1 MSKGKTKTEATA
13 TLPDWQKDA
22 YQDYLARAQEAADMP
37 FQGYTGDR
45 FAGLSPEEMQMGA
58 GIQGLFGSA
67 FGGFDPTR
75 QLQQLAGQQA
85 PQMGDVQSLLDVDIG
100 AYQSPYQ
107 QQVIDLTE
115 QDFARRRDLQQQQAQ
130 DVAMRSGA
138 FGGSRGTI
146 YEQEALRPLQ
156 EQEART
162 VAGLRQSGFEQ
173 AQRAAESDIARQ
185 QQMAMLAPELELR
198 SRQQQAG
205 LLGGLLGGQTQALGL
220 LGGYGGLA
228 RGLEQQ
234 GRDFDF
240 SEFMREQQYPAYQLG
255 LFGQGIQGMP
265 ALIGRNTVEEK
276 FGSPL
281 GALGDAT
288 KLAGALASGGYF
300 NPAAPA
306 APSDERLKE
315 NIKKIGKSKNG
326 HNLYTWDWNDRAK
339 ELGVNS
345 PTTGVIAQ
353 EIIKYMPEAVTKH
366 ADGYY
371 MVNYGAL

>member
-1 MSKGKTKTEATA
+1 MSKGKTKTTSQATM
-13 TLPDWQKDA
+13 PDWQMDLFKDYYQQAKDA
-22 YQDYLARAQEAADMP
+22 ADIP
-37 FQGYTGDR
+37 FQEYTRDR
-45 FAGLSPEEMQMGA
+45 FAGMSPEEQQMGA

-162 VAGLRQSGFEQ
+162 IADIRDRGYGQ

-255 LFGQGIQGMP
+255 LLGQGLGMMP
-265 ALIGRNTVEEK
+265 QLMGRTGTESFRTASLEELGNFLYGAGGSGA
-276 FGSPL
+276 FGS
-281 GALGDAT
+281 
-288 KLAGALASGGYF
+288 
-300 NPAAPA
+300 
-306 APSDERLKE
+306 
-315 NIKKIGKSKNG
+315 
-326 HNLYTWDWNDRAK
+326 
-339 ELGVNS
+339 
-345 PTTGVIAQ
+345 
-353 EIIKYMPEAVTKH
+353 
-366 ADGYY
+366 
-371 MVNYGAL
+371 

>member
-1 MSKGKTKTEATA
+1 MSKGKTKTTSQ
-13 TLPDWQKDA
+13 TTMPDWQMDLFKDY
-22 YQDYLARAQEAADMP
+22 YQQAKDAADMP

-45 FAGLSPEEMQMGA
+45 IAGLSPEEQQMGA

-67 FGGFDPTR
+67 FGGFDPTG
-75 QLQQLAGQQA
+75 QLQQLASQQA
-85 PQMGDVQSLLDVDIG
+85 PQLGDVQSLLDVDIG

-162 VAGLRQSGFEQ
+162 IADLRQSDYQQ
-173 AQRAAESDIARQ
+173 ALRAAESDIGRQ

-198 SRQQQAG
+198 GRQQQAG
-205 LLGGLLGGQTQALGL
+205 LLGGLLGGQQQALGL

-240 SEFMREQQYPAYQLG
+240 SEFMRQQQYPAYQLG
-255 LFGQGIQGMP
+255 LLGQGLGMMP
-265 ALIGRNTVEEK
+265 KLM
-276 FGSPL
+276 GSTGTESFRAASLEDL
-281 GALGDAT
+281 GNFL
-288 KLAGALASGGYF
+288 
-300 NPAAPA
+300 
-306 APSDERLKE
+306 
-315 NIKKIGKSKNG
+315 
-326 HNLYTWDWNDRAK
+326 
-339 ELGVNS
+339 
-345 PTTGVIAQ
+345 
-353 EIIKYMPEAVTKH
+353 
-366 ADGYY
+366 
-371 MVNYGAL
+371 YGAGGSGAFGK

>member
-1 MSKGKTKTEATA
+1 MSKGKSRTQQQTTM
-13 TLPDWQKDA
+13 PDWQMDLFKD
-22 YQDYLARAQEAADMP
+22 YYGRAKEAADMP

-45 FAGLSPEEMQMGA
+45 FAGMSPEEQQMGA
-58 GIQGLFGSA
+58 SIQSLFGSA
-67 FGGFDPTR
+67 FGGFDPTA

-85 PQMGDVQSLLDVDIG
+85 PQLGDVPSLLDMDIG

-162 VAGLRQSGFEQ
+162 VADIRDRGYGQ
-173 AQRAAESDIARQ
+173 ALGAMESDLARQ

-198 SRQQQAG
+198 GRQQQAG
-205 LLGGLLGGQTQALGL
+205 LLGGLLGGQQQALGL

-234 GRDFDF
+234 GRDFDY
-240 SEFMREQQYPAYQLG
+240 SEFMRQQQYPAYQLG
-255 LFGQGIQGMP
+255 LLGQGLGMMP
-265 ALIGRNTVEEK
+265 KLMGSTGTESYKAASLEDLGK
-276 FGSPL
+276 FLYGTGEI
-281 GALGDAT
+281 GALT
-288 KLAGALASGGYF
+288 
-300 NPAAPA
+300 
-306 APSDERLKE
+306 
-315 NIKKIGKSKNG
+315 
-326 HNLYTWDWNDRAK
+326 
-339 ELGVNS
+339 
-345 PTTGVIAQ
+345 
-353 EIIKYMPEAVTKH
+353 
-366 ADGYY
+366 
-371 MVNYGAL
+371 

>member
-1 MSKGKTKTEATA
+1 MSKGKSRTQQQTTM
-13 TLPDWQKDA
+13 PDWQMDLFKD
-22 YQDYLARAQEAADMP
+22 YYGRAKEAADMP
-37 FQGYTGDR
+37 FQGYIGDR
-45 FAGLSPEEMQMGA
+45 FAGMSPEEQQMGA
-58 GIQGLFGSA
+58 SIQSLFGSA
-67 FGGFDPTR
+67 FGGFDPTA

-85 PQMGDVQSLLDVDIG
+85 PQLGDVQSLLDVDIG

-240 SEFMREQQYPAYQLG
+240 SEFMRQQQYPAYQLG
-255 LFGQGIQGMP
+255 LLGQGLGMMP
-265 ALIGRNTVEEK
+265 KLM
-276 FGSPL
+276 GSTGTESYKAASL
-281 GALGDAT
+281 EDLGNFLYGTGEIGALT
-288 KLAGALASGGYF
+288 
-300 NPAAPA
+300 
-306 APSDERLKE
+306 
-315 NIKKIGKSKNG
+315 
-326 HNLYTWDWNDRAK
+326 
-339 ELGVNS
+339 
-345 PTTGVIAQ
+345 
-353 EIIKYMPEAVTKH
+353 
-366 ADGYY
+366 
-371 MVNYGAL
+371 

>member
-1 MSKGKTKTEATA
+1 MSKGKSRTQQQTTM
-13 TLPDWQKDA
+13 PDWQMDLFKD
-22 YQDYLARAQEAADMP
+22 YYGRAKEAADMP

-45 FAGLSPEEMQMGA
+45 FAGMSPEEQQMGA
-58 GIQGLFGSA
+58 SIQSLFGSA
-67 FGGFDPTR
+67 FGGFDPTA

-85 PQMGDVQSLLDVDIG
+85 PQLGDVQSLLDVDIG

-198 SRQQQAG
+198 GRQQQAG
-205 LLGGLLGGQTQALGL
+205 LLGGLLGGQQQALGL

-255 LFGQGIQGMP
+255 LLGQGLGMMP
-265 ALIGRNTVEEK
+265 QLMGSTGTESYKAASLEE
-276 FGSPL
+276 L
-281 GALGDAT
+281 GNF
-288 KLAGALASGGYF
+288 LAGA
-300 NPAAPA
+300 
-306 APSDERLKE
+306 
-315 NIKKIGKSKNG
+315 GKSG
-326 HNLYTWDWNDRAK
+326 FF
-339 ELGVNS
+339 GS
-345 PTTGVIAQ
+345 
-353 EIIKYMPEAVTKH
+353 
-366 ADGYY
+366 
-371 MVNYGAL
+371 

>member
-1 MSKGKTKTEATA
+1 MSKGKTKTTSQATM
-13 TLPDWQKDA
+13 PDWQMDLFKDY
-22 YQDYLARAQEAADMP
+22 YQQAKEAADMP

-45 FAGLSPEEMQMGA
+45 IAGLSPEEMQMGA

-67 FGGFDPTR
+67 FGGFDPTG

-85 PQMGDVQSLLDVDIG
+85 PQLGDVQSLLDVDIG

-162 VAGLRQSGFEQ
+162 VAGLRQSGFES

-198 SRQQQAG
+198 GRQQQAG
-205 LLGGLLGGQTQALGL
+205 LLSGLLGGQTQALGL

-240 SEFMREQQYPAYQLG
+240 SEFMRQQQYPAYQLG
-255 LFGQGIQGMP
+255 LLGQGLGMMP
-265 ALIGRNTVEEK
+265 KLM
-276 FGSPL
+276 GSTGTESFRTASL
-281 GALGDAT
+281 EDLGNFLYGTGESGALG
-288 KLAGALASGGYF
+288 
-300 NPAAPA
+300 
-306 APSDERLKE
+306 
-315 NIKKIGKSKNG
+315 
-326 HNLYTWDWNDRAK
+326 
-339 ELGVNS
+339 
-345 PTTGVIAQ
+345 
-353 EIIKYMPEAVTKH
+353 
-366 ADGYY
+366 
-371 MVNYGAL
+371 

>member
-162 VAGLRQSGFEQ
+162 AGVQEA
-173 AQRAAESDIARQ
+173 AQVSPR
-185 QQMAMLAPELELR
+185 
-198 SRQQQAG
+198 
-205 LLGGLLGGQTQALGL
+205 
-220 LGGYGGLA
+220 GY
-228 RGLEQQ
+228 
-234 GRDFDF
+234 
-240 SEFMREQQYPAYQLG
+240 
-255 LFGQGIQGMP
+255 FGQG
-265 ALIGRNTVEEK
+265 
-276 FGSPL
+276 
-281 GALGDAT
+281 
-288 KLAGALASGGYF
+288 
-300 NPAAPA
+300 
-306 APSDERLKE
+306 
-315 NIKKIGKSKNG
+315 
-326 HNLYTWDWNDRAK
+326 RAH
-339 ELGVNS
+339 
-345 PTTGVIAQ
+345 Q
-353 EIIKYMPEAVTKH
+353 R
-366 ADGYY
+366 
-371 MVNYGAL
+371 

>member
-13 TLPDWQKDA
+13 TVPDWQKDA

-146 YEQEALRPLQ
+146 YEQEALRPLI

-162 VAGLRQSGFEQ
+162 VADIRDRGYGQ
-173 AQRAAESDIARQ
+173 ALGAAESDIARK

-198 SRQQQAG
+198 GRQQQAG

-220 LGGYGGLA
+220 LGGYGGLS
-228 RGLEQQ
+228 RGLGQAQ
-234 GRDFDF
+234 RDFDY
-240 SEFMREQQYPAYQLG
+240 SEFGRELQYPAYQLG
-255 LFGQGIQGMP
+255 LFGQGVSGMP
-265 ALIGRNTVEEK
+265 NLTGMTTTEQSSPGLGGMLSGATGLL
-276 FGSPL
+276 GS
-281 GALGDAT
+281 AWT
-288 KLAGALASGGYF
+288 GGY
-300 NPAAPA
+300 NPFGFLP
-306 APSDERLKE
+306 DK
-315 NIKKIGKSKNG
+315 
-326 HNLYTWDWNDRAK
+326 
-339 ELGVNS
+339 
-345 PTTGVIAQ
+345 
-353 EIIKYMPEAVTKH
+353 
-366 ADGYY
+366 
-371 MVNYGAL
+371 

>member
-1 MSKGKTKTEATA
+1 MSKGKSRTQEQA
-13 TLPDWQKDA
+13 TLPDWQMDLFKDY
-22 YQDYLARAQEAADMP
+22 YQQAKEAADMP

-67 FGGFDPTR
+67 FGGFDPTG

-198 SRQQQAG
+198 GRQQQAG
-205 LLGGLLGGQTQALGL
+205 LLSGLLGGQTQALGL

-240 SEFMREQQYPAYQLG
+240 SEFMRQQQYPAYQLG
-255 LFGQGIQGMP
+255 LLGQGLGMMP
-265 ALIGRNTVEEK
+265 QLMGRTGTQSSQQMSLADLGK
-276 FGSPL
+276 FL
-281 GALGDAT
+281 
-288 KLAGALASGGYF
+288 SGVGQ
-300 NPAAPA
+300 
-306 APSDERLKE
+306 L
-315 NIKKIGKSKNG
+315 
-326 HNLYTWDWNDRAK
+326 
-339 ELGVNS
+339 
-345 PTTGVIAQ
+345 
-353 EIIKYMPEAVTKH
+353 
-366 ADGYY
+366 
-371 MVNYGAL
+371 

>member
-1 MSKGKTKTEATA
+1 MSKGKSRTQQQTTM
-13 TLPDWQKDA
+13 PDWQMDLFKD
-22 YQDYLARAQEAADMP
+22 YYGRAKEAADMP

-45 FAGLSPEEMQMGA
+45 FAGMSPEEQQMGA
-58 GIQGLFGSA
+58 SIQSLFGSA
-67 FGGFDPTR
+67 FGGFDPTA

-85 PQMGDVQSLLDVDIG
+85 PQLGDVPSLLDMDIG

-162 VAGLRQSGFEQ
+162 VADIRDRGYGQ
-173 AQRAAESDIARQ
+173 ALGAMESDLARQ

-198 SRQQQAG
+198 GRQQQAG
-205 LLGGLLGGQTQALGL
+205 LLGGLLGGQQQALGL

-240 SEFMREQQYPAYQLG
+240 SEFMRQQQYPAYQLG
-255 LFGQGIQGMP
+255 LLGQGLGMMP
-265 ALIGRNTVEEK
+265 KLM
-276 FGSPL
+276 GSTGTESFRAASLEDL
-281 GALGDAT
+281 GNF
-288 KLAGALASGGYF
+288 LAGAGQSGFFG
-300 NPAAPA
+300 P
-306 APSDERLKE
+306 K
-315 NIKKIGKSKNG
+315 
-326 HNLYTWDWNDRAK
+326 T
-339 ELGVNS
+339 
-345 PTTGVIAQ
+345 
-353 EIIKYMPEAVTKH
+353 
-366 ADGYY
+366 
-371 MVNYGAL
+371 

>member
-1 MSKGKTKTEATA
+1 MSKGKTKTTSQATM
-13 TLPDWQKDA
+13 PDWQMDLFKDY
-22 YQDYLARAQEAADMP
+22 YQQAKEAADIP

-45 FAGLSPEEMQMGA
+45 IAGLSPEEMQMGA

-107 QQVIDLTE
+107 QQVIELTE

-146 YEQEALRPLQ
+146 YEQESLRPLQ

-162 VAGLRQSGFEQ
+162 VAGLRQSGFDQ

-198 SRQQQAG
+198 GRQQQAG
-205 LLGGLLGGQTQALGL
+205 LLGNLLGGQTQALGL
-220 LGGYGGLA
+220 LGGYGGLS
-228 RGLEQQ
+228 RGIGQAQ
-234 GRDFDF
+234 RDFDF
-240 SEFMREQQYPAYQLG
+240 SEFGRELQYPAYQLG
-255 LFGQGIQGMP
+255 LFGQGVQGMP
-265 ALIGRNTVEEK
+265 ALVGQTSTSESTAGPMGVLGGLAGL
-276 FGSPL
+276 GSSL
-281 GALGDAT
+281 ALGNINPFSGLSGLFGRGGAQT
-288 KLAGALASGGYF
+288 FAGGSVVPPMQNFNF
-300 NPAAPA
+300 NPGGLVGSGYQSGQVNLP
-306 APSDERLKE
+306 PSLF
-315 NIKKIGKSKNG
+315 G
-326 HNLYTWDWNDRAK
+326 T
-339 ELGVNS
+339 
-345 PTTGVIAQ
+345 
-353 EIIKYMPEAVTKH
+353 
-366 ADGYY
+366 
-371 MVNYGAL
+371 

>member
-1 MSKGKTKTEATA
+1 MSKGKSRTQEQTTM
-13 TLPDWQKDA
+13 PDWQMDLFKDYYQQAKDA
-22 YQDYLARAQEAADMP
+22 ADIP
-37 FQGYTGDR
+37 FQEYTRDR
-45 FAGLSPEEMQMGA
+45 FAGMSPEEQQMGA

-162 VAGLRQSGFEQ
+162 IADIRDRGYGQ
-173 AQRAAESDIARQ
+173 ALGAAESDIARQ

-198 SRQQQAG
+198 GRQQQAN

-255 LFGQGIQGMP
+255 LLGQGLGMMPQLMGRTGTESFRTASLEELGNFLQG
-265 ALIGRNTVEEK
+265 A
-276 FGSPL
+276 
-281 GALGDAT
+281 
-288 KLAGALASGGYF
+288 
-300 NPAAPA
+300 
-306 APSDERLKE
+306 
-315 NIKKIGKSKNG
+315 GKSG
-326 HNLYTWDWNDRAK
+326 FF
-339 ELGVNS
+339 G
-345 PTTGVIAQ
+345 P
-353 EIIKYMPEAVTKH
+353 
-366 ADGYY
+366 
-371 MVNYGAL
+371 

>member
-1 MSKGKTKTEATA
+1 MSKGKTTTTQEA
-13 TLPDWQKDA
+13 TLPDWQKQA
-22 YQDYLARAQEAADMP
+22 YQDYLARAQEAADIP

-45 FAGLSPEEMQMGA
+45 IAGLSPEEMQMGA
-58 GIQGLFGSA
+58 GIQGLYGSA
-67 FGGFDPTR
+67 FGGFDPTG

-162 VAGLRQSGFEQ
+162 VAGLRQSGFES

-198 SRQQQAG
+198 GRQQQAG
-205 LLGGLLGGQTQALGL
+205 LLGGLLGGQQQALGL
-220 LGGYGGLA
+220 LGGYGALA
-228 RGLEQQ
+228 RGLDQQ

-255 LFGQGIQGMP
+255 LLGQGLGMMP
-265 ALIGRNTVEEK
+265 QLMGKTGTESFRT
-276 FGSPL
+276 
-281 GALGDAT
+281 
-288 KLAGALASGGYF
+288 ASL
-300 NPAAPA
+300 
-306 APSDERLKE
+306 E
-315 NIKKIGKSKNG
+315 
-326 HNLYTWDWNDRAK
+326 
-339 ELGVNS
+339 ELGNFL
-345 PTTGVIAQ
+345 
-353 EIIKYMPEAVTKH
+353 
-366 ADGYY
+366 
-371 MVNYGAL
+371 YGAGGSGAFG

>member
-1 MSKGKTKTEATA
+1 MSKGKTTTTQEA
-13 TLPDWQKDA
+13 TLPDWQKQA
-22 YQDYLARAQEAADMP
+22 YQDYLNRAQEAADIP
-37 FQGYTGDR
+37 FQEYTGDR
-45 FAGLSPEEMQMGA
+45 IAGLSPEEMQMGA
-58 GIQGLFGSA
+58 GIQGLYGSA
-67 FGGFDPTR
+67 FGGFDPTG

-255 LFGQGIQGMP
+255 LLGQGLGMMP
-265 ALIGRNTVEEK
+265 QLMGRTGTESFRTASLEELGNFLYGAGGSGA
-276 FGSPL
+276 FGS
-281 GALGDAT
+281 
-288 KLAGALASGGYF
+288 
-300 NPAAPA
+300 
-306 APSDERLKE
+306 
-315 NIKKIGKSKNG
+315 
-326 HNLYTWDWNDRAK
+326 
-339 ELGVNS
+339 
-345 PTTGVIAQ
+345 
-353 EIIKYMPEAVTKH
+353 
-366 ADGYY
+366 
-371 MVNYGAL
+371 